1 MQKVNSGVTQKTNIF
16 QFYLSRDSRD
26 YYNTVITSNIKD
38 LEQTREKQTNVVIL
52 LAKKRRPSFFV
63 F

>member
-38 LEQTREKQTNVVIL
+38 LEQTREKQTNVVIPPV
-52 LAKKRRPSFFV
+52 KKHRLFF
-63 F
+63 FAS